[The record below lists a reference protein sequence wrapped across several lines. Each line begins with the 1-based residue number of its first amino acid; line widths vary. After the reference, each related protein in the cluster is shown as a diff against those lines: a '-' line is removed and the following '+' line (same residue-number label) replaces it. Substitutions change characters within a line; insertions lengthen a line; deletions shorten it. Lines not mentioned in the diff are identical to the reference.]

1 VAILHGNVFLMAK
14 LRLGSDRPCA
24 HGSVGISRHSFPA
37 MVTERQG
44 DCPRGLR
51 TFDTTATASRKVD
64 HRFEGVKVML
74 RHGVEQRFLP
84 RVCVWRWLLGA
95 MRSVPPALLRHC
107 FGASPSPCGSAVICF
122 HGPFGSRSP
131 KTNRAPRT
139 RSRSSGDFFWVPPRK
154 LTLALGAGPT
164 RMAAPSVP

>member
-1 VAILHGNVFLMAK
+1 MFSSSTHSRWDRIVPATMVQ
-14 LRLGSDRPCA
+14 LGKP
-24 HGSVGISRHSFPA
+24 VISFPRWSRNRGA
-37 MVTERQG
+37 IVLPGRRTVGRNRNRFFRRWTSDLRIDQG
-44 DCPRGLR
+44 RSRVVASNRVSFIPPVACPWGYWTRYAPFCL
-51 TFDTTATASRKVD
+51 
-64 HRFEGVKVML
+64 
-74 RHGVEQRFLP
+74 
-84 RVCVWRWLLGA
+84 
-95 MRSVPPALLRHC
+95 ALLRHC

-154 LTLALGAGPT
+154 LTLALGAAPT